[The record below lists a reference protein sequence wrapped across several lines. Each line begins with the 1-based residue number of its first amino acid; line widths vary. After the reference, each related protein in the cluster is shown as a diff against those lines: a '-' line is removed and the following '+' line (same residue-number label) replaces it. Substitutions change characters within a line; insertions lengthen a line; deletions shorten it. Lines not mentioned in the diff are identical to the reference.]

1 MRETNICFFCV
12 LNNAIIRLGGE
23 GKGKGRAQLT
33 WVGRRRRNATT
44 TIFFPWVP
52 QEHVIPPS
60 VQGSPVSASVFFF
73 VISLAMSC
81 ISAGGLFLLLLMIRS
96 LCEAGCPGSFI
107 AFH

>member
-73 VISLAMSC
+73 CHLTGDVLHQRRRVVLVAANDSIPL
-81 ISAGGLFLLLLMIRS
+81 
-96 LCEAGCPGSFI
+96 
-107 AFH
+107 